1 MSLCRRLAEAE
12 KLCNSAVMIV
22 QKASGRLNHPDVAQI
37 LNTIGWIMGGSD
49 RLDEAAVSP
58 FSPAAS
64 CVIKT
69 ADYEIKVSQ

>member
-1 MSLCRRLAEAE
+1 
-12 KLCNSAVMIV
+12 MIV

-58 FSPAAS
+58 FSPGL
-64 CVIKT
+64 VR
-69 ADYEIKVSQ
+69 D